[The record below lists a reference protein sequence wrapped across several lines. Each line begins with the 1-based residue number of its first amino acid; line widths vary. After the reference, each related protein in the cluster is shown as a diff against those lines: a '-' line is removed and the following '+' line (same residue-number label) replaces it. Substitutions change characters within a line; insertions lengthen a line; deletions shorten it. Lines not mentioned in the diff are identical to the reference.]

1 MLHFQREN
9 SQLIVLLRNEVLRT
23 SELIVNTKMLL
34 LRLML
39 SMLSVLL
46 SVFSCADANYWVT
59 THSPLTA
66 FKQLGF
72 DEGNSHASS
81 YIPYSISDYHAAES
95 ESTVS
100 QRTNKQTS
108 SSGLTQIRHPNDILS
123 NMGVD
128 IPSQEI
134 LGKTFY

>member
-1 MLHFQREN
+1 M
-9 SQLIVLLRNEVLRT
+9 IVLRNEVLRKECAIT
-23 SELIVNTKMLL
+23 VNKMPL
-34 LRLML
+34 LRLVL
-39 SMLSVLL
+39 SILL
-46 SVFSCADANYWVT
+46 SVSSFAAANYWVT

-72 DEGNSHASS
+72 DEGNPHSPS
-81 YIPYSISDYHAAES
+81 YIPYSISDYHAES

-134 LGKTFY
+134 LGKTF